1 MSTAFDPTPLDGRT
15 SPDAPAET
23 GPPSSPRAGEG
34 PVVLLYGDVDLNVL
48 DGSAVWLGSMAET
61 WVAAGAEVHVQL
73 KAHERRDVL
82 TAGLRALAGVTL
94 HEARPEPGKDQMD
107 RPRAVEVLEELAER
121 VHPDVVMV
129 RGIHLCAE
137 AARRGVFPGRLWS
150 YVTEL
155 GYPATSAAP
164 VNMKTVREVAAA
176 SRVMLAQTEDAR
188 AVLEAFVPEA
198 AGRTLVLT
206 PMIPDSLVSSAAQA
220 RAHGE
225 AAAHS
230 DAGRPLQLVYTG
242 KFARDWRTDL
252 MPALVP
258 ALAGHGVPAHL
269 TMVGDKVHHEKA
281 DATFNGRMHAL
292 MQTPDAGV
300 TWAGGVPRAEALDR
314 TARADVALS
323 WRSPALDVS
332 LEMSTKV
339 LESCALGVPP
349 VLNRTAAHE
358 RLLGADWPLFVD
370 PHTDSVEGVAR
381 LLAHARPHL
390 GSLAERAV
398 AAAAPYRV
406 SARAEVLRGYV
417 DRMVPGRVPG
427 AAPAARGAA
436 GGRPL
441 RVLVAGHDLKFAGEL
456 LDLLRAHPGVE
467 LRIDVWAGLHRHDE
481 SASREHVAWAD
492 VVLCEWA
499 GPNAVWYARH
509 KRAGQRLVV
518 RLHMFELRGAWLRDL
533 DLDAVDTLITVSDH
547 YRDLTVEA
555 LGADPARVRVIP
567 NAVSVVDL
575 SREPVAGAEFRL
587 GLVGIVPLRKRLD
600 RALDLLRI
608 LRAEDDRFTLH
619 VRGRMPWEYRHEWH
633 KPLQREGYLDLFAR
647 LGAED
652 LHRSVAFEPFGAD
665 MGTWLRRMGWVLSP
679 SSVESFHLA
688 PAEGMAAGAIPVIW
702 DRPGAARVFGAD
714 LVHPDSEAAARWILE
729 LTQDAKRRREW
740 SERMCERVLAFDER
754 SVARAWAEALGLG

>member
-1 MSTAFDPTPLDGRT
+1 MSTESWIPRPA
-15 SPDAPAET
+15 DAPADPA
-23 GPPSSPRAGEG
+23 GPRG

-73 KAHERRDVL
+73 KAQERRDVL
-82 TAGLRALAGVTL
+82 TSGLRALAGVTL
-94 HEARPEPGKDQMD
+94 HEARPEAGSDQMD
-107 RPRAVEVLEELAER
+107 RPRAVQVLEELAER

-137 AARRGVFPGRLWS
+137 AARRGAFPGRLWS

-155 GYPATSAAP
+155 GYPATSAVPAGLE
-164 VNMKTVREVAAA
+164 TVRTIAAA

-188 AVLEAFVPEA
+188 AVLEAYVPEA

-206 PMIPDSLVSSAAQA
+206 PMIPDALVASAAQA
-220 RAHGE
+220 RAHGD

-230 DAGRPLQLVYTG
+230 DAGRPLELVYTG
-242 KFARDWRTDL
+242 KFARAWRTDL

-258 ALAGHGVPAHL
+258 ALGAHGVAAHL
-269 TMVGDKVHHEKA
+269 TMVGDKVHREKA
-281 DATFNGRMHAL
+281 DPAFHGRMTDL
-292 MQTPDAGV
+292 MQAPDPAV
-300 TWAGGVPRAEALDR
+300 TWTGGVPRSAALDH

-381 LLAHARPHL
+381 LLAQARPHL

-417 DRMVPGRVPG
+417 ARVVPGFGPD
-427 AAPAARGAA
+427 AAPAADPAA
-436 GGRPL
+436 DGGRPL
-441 RVLVAGHDLKFAGEL
+441 RVVVAGHDLKFAGEL
-456 LDLLRAHPGVE
+456 LDLLRAHPRVD
-467 LRIDVWAGLHRHDE
+467 LRIDAWETLHRHDE
-481 SASREHVAWAD
+481 SASRAHAAWAD

-509 KRAGQRLVV
+509 KRPGQRLVV
-518 RLHMFELRGAWLRDL
+518 RLHMFELRGAWLQDL
-533 DLDAVDTLITVSDH
+533 DLDAVDTLVTVSDH

-567 NAVSVVDL
+567 NAVSVADL

-600 RALDLLRI
+600 RALDLLRA

-647 LGAED
+647 LGGD
-652 LHRSVAFEPFGAD
+652 PLHRAVAFEPFGAD

-702 DRPGAARVFGAD
+702 DRPGAAGVFGAD
-714 LVHPDSEAAARWILE
+714 LVHADTDAAARWILE
-729 LTQDAKRRREW
+729 LTQDAARRQEW
-740 SERMCERVLAFDER
+740 SERMRERVLAFDER
-754 SVARAWAEALGLG
+754 TVARAWAQALGLD